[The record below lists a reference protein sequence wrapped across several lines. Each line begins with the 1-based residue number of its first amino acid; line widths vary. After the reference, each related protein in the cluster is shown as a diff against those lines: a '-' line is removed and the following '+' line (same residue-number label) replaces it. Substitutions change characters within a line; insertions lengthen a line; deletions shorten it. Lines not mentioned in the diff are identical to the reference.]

1 LLVVLCSQN
10 FIIYSLIYA
19 SARLAE
25 LLILLKTRF

>member
-1 LLVVLCSQN
+1 LCSRH
-10 FIIYSLIYA
+10 FIIYTPIYV